1 MQVLACICTESR
13 SCVKKPSSLK
23 TPFPAGS
30 VEVLIHKEE
39 QAMQANQRLK
49 MEREVRGWSQAKVA
63 EAVEADPASISR
75 WERGISS
82 PYPYFREKL
91 CTLFGKNA
99 YELGLLGETVDGEDQ
114 VYHPPMSPSDPA
126 IPLPLSGMKG
136 VVGRDDLL
144 QRLKEGLLTDG
155 GAELTAL
162 SGLPGVGKTILAVQA
177 VYDRDILAH
186 FRDGVLWAGLG
197 PQPNVLDLLSH
208 WGKMLNMSPSEMKAL
223 RGRRAWSMALREAIG
238 ERRMLVV
245 IDDAWQA
252 EEALAFQ
259 VGGPHCRYLLT
270 TRFPHLAA
278 QVAATGTL
286 VVPELSDDDGV
297 ELLKHFAPQVVTG
310 DPTMAQTLVRSVGGL
325 PLALT
330 LMGRYLRVQAH
341 SGQPRRLQHAV
352 EWLHDAEH
360 RLRLSTPSP
369 AVDRPAHLPLETPVS
384 LQSVIAVSDQQLD
397 EQAREALRALS
408 ILPTKPN
415 SFSEDAALAVSQVPV
430 ETLDVLCDAG
440 LLESGAPG
448 RYAIHQTISDYART
462 YLSDSGSY
470 ERLIAYCLSQLQEH
484 SIDYDILEQDIVTI
498 LAALEAAYAL
508 RRQAE
513 LVQGV
518 LIIAP
523 FLCLRGQYSWAE
535 MHLQRAHQVAV
546 AQENVPAL
554 VSLLLYQGEVA
565 QMQGDYTQAEAFLQ
579 EGLLLARD
587 LGDSE
592 PVSALLAQLGA
603 VAVEQG
609 NYIRAEAYLRE
620 GLTLA
625 QQLNQH
631 ERIGTLLRNLGWV
644 TTEKGDF
651 LQAEAYLQEGL
662 IIARQLDHP
671 ELVCRLL
678 TGLAALA
685 FKRGNYASA
694 KGNAREGLVLARRL
708 GHRERMTVLLGVLGE
723 VAVEQGKYVR
733 ARGYLHEGLILAR
746 QINHLE
752 LISFLLQVQG
762 KLAVERGKYVQA
774 RAYLQEGLVLARQ
787 INHHER
793 TSALL
798 GTFGVQAGKQ
808 GDYLQ
813 ADAYFQEGLSLARQ
827 IGHPWMIAM
836 ILKDWGEIHLAHR
849 HLDAAA
855 AAFEEVLTL
864 NADALESQDLLAH
877 AQYGIARVT
886 AAQGTIAQACSLA
899 EESLAIF
906 NAISDC
912 EATTVR
918 RWLNTLTSSR

>member
-1 MQVLACICTESR
+1 
-13 SCVKKPSSLK
+13 
-23 TPFPAGS
+23 
-30 VEVLIHKEE
+30 
-39 QAMQANQRLK
+39 MQANQRLK

-91 CTLFGKNA
+91 CVLFGKNA
-99 YELGLLGETVDGEDQ
+99 YELGLMGETVDGEDG

-136 VVGRDDLL
+136 FVGRNDLL
-144 QRLKEGLLTDG
+144 EQLKEGLLTDEG
-155 GAELTAL
+155 MELTVL

-197 PQPNVLDLLSH
+197 PQPNVLDLLSR
-208 WGKMLNMSPSEMKAL
+208 WGKVLNMSPSEMKAL
-223 RGRRAWSMALREAIG
+223 RGRRAWSMALHEAIG
-238 ERRMLVV
+238 GRRILVV
-245 IDDAWQA
+245 IDDVWQA

-259 VGGPHCRYLLT
+259 IGGQHCRYLLT

-278 QVAATGTL
+278 QVAAAGTL
-286 VVPELSDDDGV
+286 AVPELSDEDGI
-297 ELLKHFAPQVVTG
+297 ELLKHFAPQVVTD

-369 AVDRPAHLPLETPVS
+369 VVDRPAYLPLETPVS

-397 EQAREALRALS
+397 EQARIALQALS

-430 ETLDVLCDAG
+430 ETLDALCDAG
-440 LLESGAPG
+440 LLESGETG
-448 RYAIHQTISDYART
+448 RYAMHQTISDYARI
-462 YLSDSGSY
+462 YLNSTGPH
-470 ERLIAYCLSQLQEH
+470 ERLIAYCLSLLQEH
-484 SIDYDILEQDIVTI
+484 SSDYNILEEDIVTI
-498 LAALEAAYAL
+498 LTALEAAYVL
-508 RRQAE
+508 ERQVE
-513 LVQGV
+513 LVRGA

-523 FLCLRGQYSWAE
+523 FLCLRGQYSWAGE
-535 MHLQRAHQVAV
+535 HLQRACQAAK
-546 AQENVPAL
+546 AQGDIP
-554 VSLLLYQGEVA
+554 SIISMLLYQGEVA

-579 EGLLLARD
+579 EGLFLARD
-587 LGDSE
+587 RGDSE

-609 NYIRAEAYLRE
+609 DYIRAEAFLRE

-625 QQLNQH
+625 RQLDQR

-671 ELVCRLL
+671 ELMCRLL

-685 FKRGNYASA
+685 FKRGNYAGA

-723 VAVEQGKYVR
+723 VAVEQGKYLR
-733 ARGYLHEGLILAR
+733 ARDYLYEALHLAR

-762 KLAVERGKYVQA
+762 RLAVEQGKYAQA
-774 RAYLQEGLVLARQ
+774 RACLQEGLALARQ
-787 INHHER
+787 ISHHER
-793 TSALL
+793 TSAVL
-798 GTFGVQAGKQ
+798 GMLGVQAGKQ

-813 ADAYFQEGLSLARQ
+813 ADAYFQEGLTLARQ

-836 ILKDWGEIHLAHR
+836 ILKDWGEIHLAQG
-849 HLDAAA
+849 HLDAAV
-855 AAFEEVLTL
+855 AAFEEVLAL

-886 AAQGTIAQACSLA
+886 AAQGTITQAHRLA
-899 EESLAIF
+899 EESLAVF
-906 NAISDC
+906 TAMGDY
-912 EATTVR
+912 EAMTVR
-918 RWLNTLTSSR
+918 RWLAANIASNSEEEL